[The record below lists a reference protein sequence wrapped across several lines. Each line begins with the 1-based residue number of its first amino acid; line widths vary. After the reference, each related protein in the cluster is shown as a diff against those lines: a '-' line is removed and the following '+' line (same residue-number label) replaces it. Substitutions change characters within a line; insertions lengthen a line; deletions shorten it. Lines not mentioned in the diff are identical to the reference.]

1 MSKGS
6 QLAKYAFISRV
17 KASENLIAFI
27 VFISLFIFVFKES
40 FLEATRLSLGLL
52 FINYLLTSL
61 ITLLQLRTALKEIPS
76 NHMFVGHNKSNIS
89 VYQVIIGYF
98 NKNNEFVIF
107 KGHLTD
113 YALKMLDAMHSPVE
127 DIDLNFDNVRIKLT
141 YISIKQESC

>member
-17 KASENLIAFI
+17 KVHDNLIEFI
-27 VFISLFIFVFKES
+27 LFISLFIFVSKNS
-40 FLEATRLSLGLL
+40 VLEATRVSLGLV
-52 FINYLLTSL
+52 FVSYLLTSL

-76 NHMFVGHNKSNIS
+76 NQMFVGHNKRNIS

-98 NKNNEFVIF
+98 NKNHEFIIY

-113 YALKMLDAMHSPVE
+113 YALKMLDAMHSPID
-127 DIDLNFDNVRIKLT
+127 DIDLNFDKERIKL
-141 YISIKQESC
+141 YRIEI